1 MKQRKLYAARM
12 IVLMM
17 FFLPAITVAQEKLAQ
32 TGLQFLDIGLSP
44 RAEAL
49 GGAFVLAG
57 DNADALFYNPA
68 GIAKSTTSYDFS
80 LNRVQWFADI
90 KYNAVGAIYRP
101 FSGDY
106 GVFGVS
112 FLNASYG
119 DFYGTRVA
127 AGTAEGYQDIGIF
140 TPTSYALGVSYGKQ
154 LSDNFSI
161 GGQVKYVKQDLGSNI
176 LEAGG
181 PTKDNSVSGFAFD
194 FGMMYSTAIKGF
206 DFGMSIKNFATDF
219 KYEQYSFEAPLTFRV
234 GVSLKVFQLMG
245 MSDVSQDVLVVADA
259 VHPRDSGEHLDLGA
273 EYTFF
278 KMVALRVGYKVNYSE
293 QGFTAG
299 IGLNQDLA
307 SSMNVRFGYS
317 YGSFGIWNSVHR
329 FSVGLSL

>member
-1 MKQRKLYAARM
+1 MKEGTRYFAAAM
-12 IVLMM
+12 VIVLLL
-17 FFLPAITVAQEKLAQ
+17 LPVITYGQEKLAQ
-32 TGLQFLDIGLSP
+32 TGLQFLDIGISP
-44 RAEAL
+44 RAEAM

-68 GIAKSTTSYDFS
+68 GIAKFNSVYDLT
-80 LNRVQWFADI
+80 LNRVQWFADM

-112 FLNASYG
+112 FLNAAYG

-127 AGTAEGYQDIGIF
+127 AGSSEGYQDIGIF
-140 TPTSYALGVSYGKQ
+140 SPTAIAVGLSYGKQ

-161 GGQVKYVKQDLGSNI
+161 GGQVKYARQDLGSNI
-176 LEAGG
+176 LTAGG
-181 PTKDNSVSGFAFD
+181 PSKENVVSGLAFD

-219 KYEQYSFEAPLTFRV
+219 KFEQYSFEAPLTFRV
-234 GVSLKVFQLMG
+234 GISLKVLQLMG
-245 MSDVSQDVLVVADA
+245 ASESGQDLLVVVDA

-278 KMVALRVGYKVNYSE
+278 KMVSLRVGYKVNYSE

-299 IGLNQDLA
+299 IGVNQDLA
-307 SSMNVRFGYS
+307 SSMNVRFGYA
-317 YGSFGIWNSVHR
+317 YGSFGIWNAVHR

>member
-1 MKQRKLYAARM
+1 MKKGTQYFAGM
-12 IVLMM
+12 ITIILLLLPVL
-17 FFLPAITVAQEKLAQ
+17 TYGQEKLAQ
-32 TGLQFLDIGLSP
+32 TGLQFLDIGISP

-57 DNADALFYNPA
+57 NNADALFYNPA
-68 GIAKSTTSYDFS
+68 GIAKTSSDYDIT

-90 KYNAVGAIYRP
+90 KYNAIGAIYRP

-106 GVFGVS
+106 GVFGLS
-112 FLNASYG
+112 FLSGSYG
-119 DFYGTRVA
+119 DFYATRVA
-127 AGTAEGYQDIGIF
+127 AGTSEGYQDMGTF
-140 TPTSYALGVSYGKQ
+140 SPTAFAVGLSYGKQ

-161 GGQVKYVKQDLGSNI
+161 GGQVKYVRQDLGSNI
-176 LEAGG
+176 LTAGG
-181 PTKDNSVSGFAFD
+181 SSKDNSVSGFAFD

-234 GVSLKVFQLMG
+234 GISLKVLQLMG
-245 MSDVSQDVLVVADA
+245 ISETGQDILVVADA
-259 VHPRDSGEHLDLGA
+259 VHPRDSGEHLDVGA

-278 KMVALRVGYKVNYSE
+278 KIVALRVGYKVNYSE

-307 SSMNVRFGYS
+307 SSMNVRFGYA
-317 YGSFGIWNSVHR
+317 YGSFGIWNAVHR

>member
-1 MKQRKLYAARM
+1 MKKGTQHVAGM
-12 IVLMM
+12 IVIILLL
-17 FFLPAITVAQEKLAQ
+17 LPVTSHAQEKLAQ
-32 TGLQFLDIGLSP
+32 TGLQFLDIGVSP
-44 RAEAL
+44 RAEAM

-57 DNADALFYNPA
+57 NNADALFYNPA
-68 GIAKSTTSYDFS
+68 GIAKTSSDYDVTLS
-80 LNRVQWFADI
+80 RVQWFADI

-106 GVFGVS
+106 GVFGLS
-112 FLNASYG
+112 FLGGSYG

-127 AGTAEGYQDIGIF
+127 AGTSEGYQDIGVF
-140 TPTSYALGVSYGKQ
+140 SPTAFAVGLSYGKQ

-161 GGQVKYVKQDLGSNI
+161 GGQIKYVRQDLGSNI
-176 LEAGG
+176 LTAGG
-181 PTKDNSVSGFAFD
+181 PTKDNSVSGLAFD
-194 FGMMYSTAIKGF
+194 FGMMYSTAIRGF

-219 KYEQYSFEAPLTFRV
+219 KFEQYSFEAPLTFRV
-234 GVSLKVFQLMG
+234 GVSLKVLQLIG
-245 MSDVSQDVLVVADA
+245 ASESGEDILVVADA

-278 KMVALRVGYKVNYSE
+278 KMVSLRVGYKVNYSE

-307 SSMNVRFGYS
+307 SSMNVRFGYA
-317 YGSFGIWNSVHR
+317 YGSFGIWNAVHR
-329 FSVGLSL
+329 FSIGLSM

>member
-1 MKQRKLYAARM
+1 MKKGTLQFTGM
-12 IVLMM
+12 IVIILLL
-17 FFLPAITVAQEKLAQ
+17 LPALMHGQEKLAQ

-68 GIAKSTTSYDFS
+68 GIAKMRTSYDFT

-90 KYNAVGAIYRP
+90 KYNAIGATYQP
-101 FSGDY
+101 ASGEY
-106 GVFGVS
+106 GVFGLS
-112 FLNASYG
+112 FLNAAYG
-119 DFYGTRVA
+119 DFYATRVA

-140 TPTSYALGVSYGKQ
+140 SPTALAIGLSYGKQ

-161 GGQVKYVKQDLGSNI
+161 GGQVKYVRQDLGSNI
-176 LEAGG
+176 MTAGG
-181 PTKDNSVSGFAFD
+181 PTKANLVSGFAFD

-219 KYEQYSFEAPLTFRV
+219 KFEQYSFEAPLTFRV
-234 GVSLKVFQLMG
+234 GVSLKVLQLMG
-245 MSDVSQDVLVVADA
+245 MSESGQDILVVADA

-278 KMVALRVGYKVNYSE
+278 KMVSLRVGYKVNYSE

-299 IGLNQDLA
+299 VGLNQDLA
-307 SSMNVRFGYS
+307 SSMNVRFGYA
-317 YGSFGIWNSVHR
+317 YGSFGIWNAVHR
-329 FSVGLSL
+329 FSVGVSL

>member
-1 MKQRKLYAARM
+1 MKKGTGFFAAVGL
-12 IVLMM
+12 IVLLLM
-17 FFLPAITVAQEKLAQ
+17 PAITHGQAKLAQ
-32 TGLQFLDIGLSP
+32 TGLQFLDIGVSP
-44 RAEAL
+44 RAEAM

-68 GIAKSTTSYDFS
+68 GIAKSNALYDFT

-90 KYNAVGAIYRP
+90 KYNGVGAIYRP

-112 FLNASYG
+112 FLNAAYG

-127 AGTAEGYQDIGIF
+127 AGTAEGYQYIGIF
-140 TPTSYALGVSYGKQ
+140 TPTAYALGLSYGKQ

-161 GGQVKYVKQDLGSNI
+161 GGQAKYVRQDLGSNI

-181 PTKDNSVSGFAFD
+181 SSKENVVSGFAFD

-219 KYEQYSFEAPLTFRV
+219 KFEQYSFEAPLTFRI

-245 MSDVSQDVLVVADA
+245 ISEGGEDILVVADA

-278 KMVALRVGYKVNYSE
+278 KTVTLRGGYKVNYAE
-293 QGFTAG
+293 QRFTAG
-299 IGLNQDLA
+299 IGLNQDVA
-307 SSMNVRFGYS
+307 SNLNVRFGYA
-317 YGSFGIWNSVHR
+317 YGSFGIWNAVHR
-329 FSVGLSL
+329 FSLGFSL

>member
-1 MKQRKLYAARM
+1 MKKGTRDFTA
-12 IVLMM
+12 MM
-17 FFLPAITVAQEKLAQ
+17 VIILLLLPAMTLGQEKLAQ
-32 TGLQFLDIGLSP
+32 TGLQFLDIGVSP
-44 RAEAL
+44 RAEAM

-68 GIAKSTTSYDFS
+68 GIAKSSTVYDLT
-80 LNRVQWFADI
+80 LNRVQWFADM

-112 FLNASYG
+112 FLNAAYG

-127 AGTAEGYQDIGIF
+127 AGSSEGYQDIGIF
-140 TPTSYALGVSYGKQ
+140 SPTAIAVGLSYGKQ

-161 GGQVKYVKQDLGSNI
+161 GGQAKYIRQDLGSNI
-176 LEAGG
+176 MEAGG
-181 PTKDNSVSGFAFD
+181 PSKENVVSGFAFD
-194 FGMMYSTAIKGF
+194 FGMVYSTAIKGF

-219 KYEQYSFEAPLTFRV
+219 KFEQYSFEAPLTFRI
-234 GVSLKVFQLMG
+234 GISLKVFQLMG
-245 MSDVSQDVLVVADA
+245 MTETGQDILVVADA

-278 KMVALRVGYKVNYSE
+278 KIVSIRAGYKVNYSE
-293 QGFTAG
+293 QRFTAG

-307 SSMNVRFGYS
+307 SSLNVRFGYA
-317 YGSFGIWNSVHR
+317 YGSFGIWNAVHR
-329 FSVGLSL
+329 FSVGFSL

>member
-1 MKQRKLYAARM
+1 MKKGTQYFAGM
-12 IVLMM
+12 IIIILLL
-17 FFLPAITVAQEKLAQ
+17 LPAITYGQEKLAQ

-44 RAEAL
+44 RAEAM

-68 GIAKSTTSYDFS
+68 GIAKTSTAYDLT

-101 FSGDY
+101 SSGEY
-106 GVFGVS
+106 GVFGLS
-112 FLNASYG
+112 FLNAAYG
-119 DFYGTRVA
+119 DFYATRVA
-127 AGTAEGYQDIGIF
+127 AGTSEGYQDIGIF
-140 TPTSYALGVSYGKQ
+140 SPTALALGLSYGKQ

-161 GGQVKYVKQDLGSNI
+161 GGQVKYVRQDLGSNI
-176 LEAGG
+176 ITAGG
-181 PTKDNSVSGFAFD
+181 PSKENVVSGFAFD

-219 KYEQYSFEAPLTFRV
+219 KFEQYSFEAPLTFRV

-245 MSDVSQDVLVVADA
+245 MSESSQDFLVVADA

-273 EYTFF
+273 EY
-278 KMVALRVGYKVNYSE
+278 KLLNAVALRVGYKVNYSE

-299 IGLNQDLA
+299 IGLNQNLA
-307 SSMNVRFGYS
+307 SSLNVRINYA
-317 YGSFGIWNSVHR
+317 YGSFGIWNAVHR